1 MKYGLIVAA
10 AACVAIPS
18 AAQQAPTPQQ
28 GVRINFNL
36 SPAGQAIAK
45 RYLTTP
51 DPQAK
56 PLADRANAIAQRQRA
71 LLSAPKLDL
80 AQFAA
85 GLREQEKL
93 RGQVVRLANERMLKM
108 LGEMNDA
115 DRLGFLRGL
124 ANPTSAAAPPKK

>member
-1 MKYGLIVAA
+1 MKYALIAAA
-10 AACVAIPS
+10 AACVALPA
-18 AAQQAPTPQQ
+18 AAQQAPQQ

-45 RYLTTP
+45 RYLSTP

-56 PLADRANAIAQRQRA
+56 PLADRANAIAQQQRA
-71 LLSAPKLDL
+71 LVAAPKLDL
-80 AQFAA
+80 AKFAA
-85 GLREQEKL
+85 GLHEQEKI

-108 LGEMNDA
+108 LGEMSEP

-124 ANPTSAAAPPKK
+124 ANPMPASAPPKK